1 MRMGFAIARGP
12 RFEGGIVL
20 DRLQTSHRL
29 MDRVALVTGSARG
42 IGAEIAR
49 SYFEEGARVVIT
61 YRREAER
68 ARALAKEL
76 GDSLCLELDV
86 TSVSSIEKVFGT
98 VDERLGR
105 LDVLVNNAGYLAQEP
120 FLEITEES
128 YERTLDTNLKGV
140 FFCTQAAARRF
151 ESAGSGVVINI
162 ASVGGQFGGP
172 KAPHYSASKA
182 AVITL
187 TKSCARILGP
197 MGVRVNAISP
207 GFIRTEMIEHLLES
221 EEQEIAQDLPLGR
234 IGEVAD
240 VAAAAV
246 YLASD
251 DAGFV
256 TGQVLNV
263 NGGQFMG

>member
-1 MRMGFAIARGP
+1 M
-12 RFEGGIVL
+12 L
-20 DRLQTSHRL
+20 DRLQSDHRL
-29 MDRVALVTGSARG
+29 LDRVALVTGSARG

-49 SYFEEGARVVIT
+49 SFHEEGARVVVT
-61 YRREAER
+61 YRKEEER
-68 ARALAKEL
+68 ARALASEL
-76 GDSLCLELDV
+76 GDALCLELDV
-86 TSVSSIEKVFGT
+86 TRRSSLEKVFGT
-98 VDERLGR
+98 IDERLGR
-105 LDVLVNNAGYLAQEP
+105 LDILVNNAGYLAQEP
-120 FLEITEES
+120 FLEISEES
-128 YERTLDTNLKGV
+128 FDRTLDTNLKGT
-140 FFCTQAAARRF
+140 FFATQAAAHRF

-182 AVITL
+182 AILAL

-221 EEQEIAQDLPLGR
+221 EEREIAQGLPLGR

-251 DAGFV
+251 EAAFV

>member
-1 MRMGFAIARGP
+1 M
-12 RFEGGIVL
+12 L
-20 DRLQTSHRL
+20 DRLGAGRRL

-49 SYFEEGARVVIT
+49 AFHEEGARVVVT
-61 YRREAER
+61 YRREEER
-68 ARALAKEL
+68 ARALAREL
-76 GDSLCLELDV
+76 GDALCLELDV
-86 TSVSSIEKVFGT
+86 TKLSSLEKVFGT
-98 VDERLGR
+98 IDECLGS
-105 LDVLVNNAGYLAQEP
+105 LDILVNNAGHLAQEP
-120 FLEITEES
+120 FLEITEAS
-128 YERTLDTNLKGV
+128 YERTLDTNLKGT
-140 FFCTQAAARRF
+140 FFATQAAARRF
-151 ESAGSGVVINI
+151 EAAGSGVVINI

-182 AVITL
+182 AILAL

-207 GFIRTEMIEHLLES
+207 GFIRTEMIQHLLED
-221 EEQEIAQDLPLGR
+221 EEREIAAGLPLGR
-234 IGEVAD
+234 IGEVGD

-251 DAGFV
+251 DAAFV

>member
-1 MRMGFAIARGP
+1 MARAPG
-12 RFEGGIVL
+12 RRL
-20 DRLQTSHRL
+20 DG
-29 MDRVALVTGSARG
+29 RVALVTGSARG

-49 SYFEEGARVVIT
+49 AFAAEGARVVVT
-61 YRREAER
+61 YRSEGER
-68 ARALAKEL
+68 ADKLADTIGAALCEA
-76 GDSLCLELDV
+76 LDV
-86 TSVSSIEKVFGT
+86 TSVASIDRLFEI
-98 VDERLGR
+98 VDHRLGG
-105 LDVLVNNAGYLAQEP
+105 LDLLVNNAGYLAQEP

-128 YERTLDTNLKGV
+128 YQRTLDTNLKGV

-151 ESAGSGVVINI
+151 QSVSSGAVINI

-182 AVITL
+182 AVIAL

-207 GFIRTEMIEHLLES
+207 GFIRTEMIEHLLTGDDEA
-221 EEQEIAQDLPLGR
+221 EIAQSLPLAR
-234 IGEVAD
+234 IGEVDD
-240 VAAAAV
+240 VGSAAV

-251 DAGFV
+251 EAAFV
-256 TGQVLNV
+256 TGHVLNV